1 MRFHA
6 YRSRALRIVG
16 PPNHAT
22 SARPRPQRISDASSY
37 LVTAMSAPHYCRP
50 EAYHLFAGSLP
61 ELKTTSGLIQA
72 AMSLSLHA
80 LDDLDPAFVNDRLN
94 ELAQRVTTRARPNRP
109 EALLAHLHRVLFDE
123 EQFGGD
129 NAVYSNPLSSYL
141 PAVLETHRGIP
152 ITLALIYKAV
162 AERVGL
168 EVDGIN
174 LPGHF
179 LVRVRDSRGWLLV
192 DPFHGGR
199 MLTID
204 EAYYL
209 ADQIFQSRIDRTY
222 DLTTPATHLQWVER
236 MLLNL
241 KSNFQRRGCNDDL
254 AAMTEFESLLSTTA
268 F

>member
-1 MRFHA
+1 VLR
-6 YRSRALRIVG
+6 RS
-16 PPNHAT
+16 PT
-22 SARPRPQRISDASSY
+22 SAAQRGPTASTDFLGSSY
-37 LVTAMSAPHYCRP
+37 LVTVMSAPHYCRP

-61 ELKTTSGLIQA
+61 ELQTTAGLIQA

-80 LDDLDPAFVNDRLN
+80 LDDLDPGFVNARLDA
-94 ELAQRVTTRARPNRP
+94 LAQRVLERARPGRP

-129 NAVYSNPLSSYL
+129 NAMYSNPLCSYL
-141 PAVLETHRGIP
+141 PAVLETRRGIP

-179 LVRVRDSRGWLLV
+179 LVRVRDSSGWMLI
-192 DPFHGGR
+192 DPFYGGR
-199 MLTID
+199 VLTID
-204 EAYYL
+204 EAYHL
-209 ADQIFQSRIDRTY
+209 ADQIFQCRIDRSI
-222 DLTTPATHLQWVER
+222 DMTTPATHFQWVTR

-241 KSNFQRRGCNDDL
+241 KSDFQRRGCNDDL
-254 AAMTEFESLLSTTA
+254 AAMTEFESLLDTTA

>member
-1 MRFHA
+1 MSVPS
-6 YRSRALRIVG
+6 SRRAPGQGLK
-16 PPNHAT
+16 
-22 SARPRPQRISDASSY
+22 RISAGSSY
-37 LVTAMSAPHYCRP
+37 LVTVMSAPLYCRP
-50 EAYHLFAGSLP
+50 EAYRLFAGSLP

-80 LDDLDPAFVNDRLN
+80 LDDLDPSFVDDRLN
-94 ELAQRVTTRARPNRP
+94 ALAHRVAARARPGRL
-109 EALLAHLHRVLFDE
+109 EARLAHLHHVLFE
-123 EQFGGD
+123 EELFGGD
-129 NAVYSNPLSSYL
+129 HAMYCNPLSSYL
-141 PAVLETHRGIP
+141 PAVLETRRGIP
-152 ITLALIYKAV
+152 ITIALIYKAV

-192 DPFHGGR
+192 DPFHGGQV
-199 MLTID
+199 LTVD
-204 EAYYL
+204 EAYHL
-209 ADQIFQSRIDRTY
+209 ADRIFQCRIDRTL

-254 AAMTEFESLLSTTA
+254 AAMAEFESLLSTTA